1 MQDAERPIV
10 ASGLDSFGDEFSS
23 RTLRVPYIYVRSQ
36 SRKGYTSEMKINPNL
51 FCISLGLHYLCRPM
65 RRIATIVILLAM
77 ALGAGA
83 QVKSDPRSI
92 AMMGIPIEGPLD
104 TLCVA
109 LKEHEFTEWG
119 QSDDGEDYYFRG
131 KFYGFRAKL
140 MVSITHE
147 TKMVSSAYINIGPY
161 STQKML
167 DKNLQYFL
175 YKMQQDYGTFTQ
187 RDNTW
192 FYMDDFG
199 SIKMSVIDSETGSS
213 DIRILFLPTAPY
225 YKDALSMGLRDD
237 VQEVV
242 TENALAEEQ
251 FMHFSGNGQIEN
263 PDLVDREYDRY
274 GYLRRARM
282 KEQSGFSVV
291 EYSYD
296 DSYRLVKRTL
306 TNEEAGIS
314 YINDYTYN
322 DQDEVLTQ
330 QQKIFKDKECVMTI
344 NMRNNYLT
352 RDESGNWTSNTL
364 SLTYWE
370 KGSQTQQTS
379 VLQRRTI
386 TYWE

>member
-1 MQDAERPIV
+1 M
-10 ASGLDSFGDEFSS
+10 FSLI
-23 RTLRVPYIYVRSQ
+23 RTFAGKIT
-36 SRKGYTSEMKINPNL
+36 GIMMK
-51 FCISLGLHYLCRPM
+51 
-65 RRIATIVILLAM
+65 RRALLWVLAVIMSVSAWC
-77 ALGAGA
+77 G
-83 QVKSDPRSI
+83 DPRSI
-92 AMMGIPIEGPLD
+92 QLMGIPIEGPLD
-104 TLCVA
+104 SLSQA

-119 QSDDGEDYYFRG
+119 HSDDGEDFYFRG
-131 KFYGFRAKL
+131 LFYGFRAKL
-140 MVSITHE
+140 MISIAVE
-147 TKMVSSAYINIGPY
+147 TKFVRSAYVTIGPY

-175 YKMQQDYGTFTQ
+175 YKMQQDYGQFTQ

-199 SIKMSVIDSETGSS
+199 SIKLSVVDSETGSS

-242 TENALAEEQ
+242 TENAVAEDQ
-251 FMHFSGNGQIEN
+251 FMHFNGNGQIEN

-282 KEQSGFSVV
+282 KEQSGYSQV
-291 EYSYD
+291 EYTYD

-330 QQKIFKDKECVMTI
+330 NQKVFDKNKECILTI

-370 KGSQTQQTS
+370 KGSQTQQTNI
-379 VLQRRTI
+379 LQRRTL